1 MAIREVITYPDD
13 ILRKPCTE
21 VTEFNEELKTL
32 TDDMF
37 DTMYEFEGIGLAGP
51 QVGVNKRIVVI
62 DIPEEDGSQGN
73 NKLVIINPVIKKL
86 EGEKVESQEGCLSV
100 PGYQDTVERFERATV
115 EYQDLQGN
123 HCVFENVDGLFAICL
138 QHEIDHLE
146 GKLFIDKLSRLKRD
160 RLKKKFEKLKKE
172 RMAAAAE

>member
-73 NKLVIINPVIKKL
+73 NKLVIINPVIKKA
-86 EGEKVESQEGCLSV
+86 KRLSHRKAV
-100 PGYQDTVERFERATV
+100 
-115 EYQDLQGN
+115 
-123 HCVFENVDGLFAICL
+123 
-138 QHEIDHLE
+138 
-146 GKLFIDKLSRLKRD
+146 
-160 RLKKKFEKLKKE
+160 
-172 RMAAAAE
+172 